1 MNPFIVILGIVVFVR
16 LFNKFMDG
24 YAPFDNPKYACIVVI
39 KCKPKAAEYYSA
51 KIADPVFKEIMQY
64 SIGLK

>member
-39 KCKPKAAEYYSA
+39 KCKPKAPEYYSA
-51 KIADPVFKEIMQY
+51 KVAGPVFKEIMQF
-64 SIGLK
+64 SFKSK